1 MNRPTLRVG
10 LAVIEDTVRLEALEV
25 PGVCRVGRGGPAW
38 ARWIAGPAVR
48 IERGSDSVAVSVT
61 LVARP
66 AQPLVALTRAVRAA
80 VAASVERTLDLEAG
94 PVTVIVDGVGA

>member
-1 MNRPTLRVG
+1 LRVSR
-10 LAVIEDTVRLEALEV
+10 AVIEDTVRLAALEV

-38 ARWIAGPAVR
+38 SRWVAGPAVR
-48 IERGSDSVAVSVT
+48 IERGPDSVAVSVT

-66 AQPLVALTRAVRAA
+66 AQPLVALTRSVRAA
-80 VAASVERTLDLEAG
+80 VAAAVERTLDLEGG

>member
-10 LAVIEDTVRLEALEV
+10 LAVIEDTVRLAALEV

-61 LVARP
+61 LVA
-66 AQPLVALTRAVRAA
+66 LTRAVRAA